1 MNDYYY
7 YYSSIDNRDSLEL
20 TSGFWLSHYNFL
32 LSLDIWEDWQ
42 KASIRD
48 AILSEKVFEV

>member
-1 MNDYYY
+1 MNDYY

>member
-1 MNDYYY
+1 MNDYY

-32 LSLDIWEDWQ
+32 LSLDIWKDWQ

-48 AILSEKVFEV
+48 AILSEKVFDV